1 MFTNTQKQQNTLKS
15 RLIFKKDTNF
25 TGEGVYNNNSQKI
38 VQKTIQKIN
47 LIFLQLLKSC
57 NDEKK
62 RNFLENNLRAKS
74 VKKINK
80 TEGSQFLSLKTYIFY
95 YQKTISSIQT
105 LFSQLLHVK
114 KCICQISFLPT
125 NSAQSTFRLERS
137 GLFAKGKPL

>member
-1 MFTNTQKQQNTLKS
+1 M
-15 RLIFKKDTNF
+15 
-25 TGEGVYNNNSQKI
+25 GEGFYNNNSQKI

-62 RNFLENNLRAKS
+62 RNFLENNLRTKS

-95 YQKTISSIQT
+95 Y
-105 LFSQLLHVK
+105 
-114 KCICQISFLPT
+114 
-125 NSAQSTFRLERS
+125 
-137 GLFAKGKPL
+137 